1 MLKDKIAEIEEK
13 REELRT
19 LTKETLREAQ
29 EQAEGGEFE
38 TTARELTDLLQVVK
52 WTKQDFNEIDKESN
66 ASLVVVMDKMGS
78 RKFEHGMHKVER
90 KVSNYRKNWQND
102 TLIRSVV
109 NTAMDEIQERTYV
122 DQHSGEVVNE
132 RTIVGPFM
140 EAVIERLLECAAF
153 RDWRVTA
160 LRHYIPGIDPDNFCD
175 VESTTKAVI
184 SRS

>member
-1 MLKDKIAEIEEK
+1 MLKDKIAEIEE
-13 REELRT
+13 RRAELRA
-19 LTKETLREAQ
+19 LTQETLREAQ
-29 EQAEGGEFE
+29 DQAESGELE
-38 TTARELTDLLQVVK
+38 KTAHELADLLQVVK

-66 ASLVVVMDKMGS
+66 ASLVVVMDKMGTK
-78 RKFEHGMHKVER
+78 KFEYGTQMVER

-102 TLIRSVV
+102 SLIRSVV

-140 EAVIERLLECAAF
+140 EAVIDRLLECAAF

-175 VESTTKAVI
+175 VERTTKAVI